1 MNKKPWNCRR
11 CIVLLASW
19 LFVFYSCRQSGL
31 PGFAATGTPVIAVHG
46 GAGTIQKNKM
56 TPQKEQ
62 EYRQTLEKALQAG
75 YSLLQEGKSSTRAVL
90 AAVQVLEDSPLF
102 NAGKGSV
109 FTHDGNIEMD
119 AAIMDG
125 ATRKAGAVTGVQ
137 CVKNPVLA
145 AWEVLKDGRFILLSG
160 EGADLFAGSK
170 NLQMADQDYFATP
183 ERYQQ
188 LMEARKKGKMK
199 LDHDA
204 AKDTAQT
211 HSFVWEKEK
220 YGTVGAVALDIF
232 GNLAAATSTGGLTN
246 KQYGRIGDSPVI
258 GAGTYADNNTCAVS
272 CTGKG
277 EDFIR
282 LSVAHEIASQMRY
295 AGRNVSEA
303 AADVIMH
310 QLTNLKGRGGCI
322 AIDKQGNV
330 AMPFNTAG
338 MYRGSINRHGKMETW
353 IYK

>member
-1 MNKKPWNCRR
+1 MTRLSALNGIQSEFAYFAKKTKPMHK
-11 CIVLLASW
+11 I
-19 LFVFYSCRQSGL
+19 G
-31 PGFAATGTPVIAVHG
+31 IAIHG
-46 GAGTIQKNKM
+46 GAGTLRPQDMNEERESLYKRELKYAIQKGV
-56 TPQKEQ
+56 EILRAGGSAL
-62 EYRQTLEKALQAG
+62 EAVEKAVIA
-75 YSLLQEGKSSTRAVL
+75 
-90 AAVQVLEDSPLF
+90 LEDCELF

>member
-1 MNKKPWNCRR
+1 
-11 CIVLLASW
+11 
-19 LFVFYSCRQSGL
+19 
-31 PGFAATGTPVIAVHG
+31 
-46 GAGTIQKNKM
+46 M

-282 LSVAHEIASQMRY
+282 LSAAHEIASQMRY